1 MKTETLNCKGKT
13 CPWPVFLTKE
23 KLKKLEPGD
32 TLEVVVDYA
41 PSKEN
46 VERFIQSSG
55 KKILE
60 IKQNNAQYTIVIK
73 KS

>member
-1 MKTETLNCKGKT
+1 MKTETLNCNGKT

-23 KLKKLEPGD
+23 KLKKLESGD
-32 TLEVVVDYA
+32 ILEVIVDYA
-41 PSKEN
+41 PAKEN

-55 KKILE
+55 NKILE
-60 IKQNNAQYTIVIK
+60 IKQNKAQYTIIIQ